1 MYRIT
6 FLNGPA
12 RGRRLTVRTGSVRIG
27 RGPDCAVRLSDP
39 AMADRHA
46 EVDEQDGV
54 PHLRNLDPLHGIEV
68 DGRKMEAER
77 IRLTGRERIRMGT
90 TELRVEPMGAARRI
104 STRRWTSG
112 QAATLAAILALL
124 CMQGLAIL
132 SLSSMNKP
140 AVQAVT
146 DTTEPEIVPPSPAG
160 LEEILVDPEEEPP
173 ADSEDGPPADSGDGT
188 ATEVTDEPSAEPP
201 GNPSTDAD
209 GFASGEDGQP
219 EPVSE
224 PPQVDVEPPA
234 VPGEGG
240 GAEPEATP
248 EAAAEASTGGT
259 PDETQRPSDAIDAP
273 T

>member
-77 IRLTGRERIRMGT
+77 IRLAGRERIRIGT
-90 TELRVEPMGAARRI
+90 TELRVEPLGVARRI

-140 AVQAVT
+140 AVQAAP
-146 DTTEPEIVPPSPAG
+146 DTTEPEIVPPPPTGGEG
-160 LEEILVDPEEEPP
+160 LLVDPEEEPP
-173 ADSEDGPPADSGDGT
+173 ADSGDGLPVDSGYGT
-188 ATEVTDEPSAEPP
+188 ATEVTDEPSAETP
-201 GNPSTDAD
+201 GDPSTDAD
-209 GFASGEDGQP
+209 GFGSGEDVQP
-219 EPVSE
+219 EPAAE
-224 PPQVDVEPPA
+224 PPQVDAEPPA

-240 GAEPEATP
+240 GAAPE
-248 EAAAEASTGGT
+248 EAAEAGTGDT
-259 PDETQRPSDAIDAP
+259 QDETQRPADAIDAQA
-273 T
+273 